1 MKINTSILALTLA
14 LLPGMATA
22 GRKWLNKKLWD
33 ANGQSAGSVSIVKG
47 GQGSIN
53 TDTGPITAEGSY
65 DIYERNGKIE
75 GGLPGYKYTEDRYE
89 DRKDDRY
96 YNTHGITSAMDQPN
110 MEIMEV
116 GIGAMDT
123 MVLQGSL
130 YRPANTN
137 SE

>member
-75 GGLPGYKYTEDRYE
+75 GGPPAEYGNYGGGHWGDGYYGPPGEFVQTSEYE
-89 DRKDDRY
+89 
-96 YNTHGITSAMDQPN
+96 
-110 MEIMEV
+110 
-116 GIGAMDT
+116 
-123 MVLQGSL
+123 
-130 YRPANTN
+130 
-137 SE
+137 

>member
-75 GGLPGYKYTEDRYE
+75 GGPPGYKYTEDRYE

-96 YNTHGITSAMDQPN
+96 YNTHGYHVGDGPAEYGNYGGGHWGDGYYGPPGEFVQTS
-110 MEIMEV
+110 EYE
-116 GIGAMDT
+116 
-123 MVLQGSL
+123 
-130 YRPANTN
+130 
-137 SE
+137 

>member
-75 GGLPGYKYTEDRYE
+75 GGPPGYKYTEDRYE

-96 YNTHGITSAMDQPN
+96 YNTHGYHVGDGPAEYGNYGGGHWGDGYYGPPGEFVKTSEYD
-110 MEIMEV
+110 
-116 GIGAMDT
+116 D
-123 MVLQGSL
+123 
-130 YRPANTN
+130 
-137 SE
+137 